1 MFFLFTLRWFSRII
15 WLGWRALLRPLR
27 RQGKEVPGLYPR
39 QRQRPAWPGR
49 RGEGSIEHSADAPPR
64 PFGRVTQTVK
74 YAGDRKTKRLR
85 PKDEAQMAAHL
96 FLLKRKTPNQEEI

>member
-1 MFFLFTLRWFSRII
+1 MAIRSAMCLS
-15 WLGWRALLRPLR
+15 
-27 RQGKEVPGLYPR
+27 
-39 QRQRPAWPGR
+39 
-49 RGEGSIEHSADAPPR
+49 EGSGRITRRNVIEDSADAFPCMLR
-64 PFGRVTQTVK
+64 ARNEVRK